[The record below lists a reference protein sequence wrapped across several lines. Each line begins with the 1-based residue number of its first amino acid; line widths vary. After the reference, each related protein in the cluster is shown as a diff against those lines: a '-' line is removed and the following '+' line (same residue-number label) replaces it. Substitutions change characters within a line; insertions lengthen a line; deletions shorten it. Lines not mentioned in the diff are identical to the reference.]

1 MSLFGFRS
9 LAVVAVVGVAA
20 CAAMAQG
27 LPAKPPDHVVI
38 VVMENHASSQI
49 VGSAAAPYLNK
60 LAGAGAYFS
69 KSFAVAHPSEPN
81 YLALFSG
88 STHGVTDDRCPLS
101 YQGPN
106 LALQLLRAGKTFVGY
121 SENLP
126 SAGFTGCTAAGGYAR
141 KHAPWVNFKRLP
153 ASVNQPFNAF
163 PVADFAVL
171 PTVSFVVPSLANDMH
186 DGTVTAADAW
196 MQKHMG
202 PYADWAM
209 AHNSLLIVTWD
220 EDDTHHRNQ
229 IATLFHGPMV
239 KTGVYSNRIT
249 HYDVLRTI
257 EAIFGLPYA
266 ADAASATT
274 ISNVW

>member
-1 MSLFGFRS
+1 MPMSLFGFRS
-9 LAVVAVVGVAA
+9 LAVAAAVGAAA

-38 VVMENHASSQI
+38 VVMENHAASQI
-49 VGSAAAPYLNK
+49 VGSAAAPYINK
-60 LAGAGAYFS
+60 LAGTGAYFS
-69 KSFAVAHPSEPN
+69 ESFAVAHPSEPN

-106 LALQLLRAGKTFVGY
+106 LAQQLLSAGKTFIGY

-141 KHAPWVNFKRLP
+141 KHAPWVNFKKLP
-153 ASVNQPFNAF
+153 ASVNQPFTAF
-163 PVADFAVL
+163 PAADFAGL

-196 MQKHMG
+196 LQKHIG

-220 EDDTHHRNQ
+220 EDDTHHGNQ

-239 KTGVYSNRIT
+239 KPGVYSNRIT

-257 EAIFGLPYA
+257 EAI
-266 ADAASATT
+266 
-274 ISNVW
+274 